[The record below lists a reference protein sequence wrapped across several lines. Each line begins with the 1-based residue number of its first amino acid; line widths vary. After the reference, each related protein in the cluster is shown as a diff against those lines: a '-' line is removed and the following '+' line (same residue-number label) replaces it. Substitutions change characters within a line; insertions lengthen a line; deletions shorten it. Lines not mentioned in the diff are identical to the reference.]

1 MSGSRR
7 LLLLGDSAV
16 GKTSLLHRVM
26 DDTFTPNFISTV
38 RLSSLHAHAH
48 AHTRKC
54 TTTIWRSLDSS
65 TSLFLCTCVRSRPIT
80 RLHPL
85 LPPLRT
91 LLHQVGIDFRD
102 RTMQVRGEAVRL
114 RIWDTAGQERF
125 RTITSQFY
133 RGSQGILLCYDL
145 TNMESFNNV
154 NHWLQQIRKNA
165 DVNIQIV
172 LVGNKKDR
180 AAERKVSTEEGRA
193 MATKFELKHFFETS
207 AKSGDGVEVA
217 FQSLAELVVAQ
228 FRIDGAPNVT
238 TSTVTLPGSDET
250 EVEKKCAC

>member
-38 RLSSLHAHAH
+38 
-48 AHTRKC
+48 
-54 TTTIWRSLDSS
+54 
-65 TSLFLCTCVRSRPIT
+65 
-80 RLHPL
+80 
-85 LPPLRT
+85 
-91 LLHQVGIDFRD
+91 GIDFRD
-102 RTMQVRGEAVRL
+102 RTMTVRGVAVKL

-133 RGSQGILLCYDL
+133 RGSQGILLCYDI
-145 TNMESFNNV
+145 TNVESFSNV

-165 DVNIQIV
+165 DVNIQIA

-180 AAERKVSTEEGRA
+180 VEARRVSTEEGQA
-193 MATKFELKHFFETS
+193 MATKYELKHFFETS
-207 AKSGDGVEVA
+207 AKSGDGVELA
-217 FQSLAELVVAQ
+217 FQALTELVVAQ
-228 FRIDGAPNVT
+228 FRVDGAPNDVT
-238 TSTVTLPGSDET
+238 VLPT
-250 EVEKKCAC
+250 EEQAAEGRNSCIC